1 MRYHMKT
8 KHAKIY
14 AMRLRD
20 IAQHVGEDQPVPRG
34 KLLDA
39 KILAKTRMV
48 SIRSQ
53 HTWPKALERMSSF
66 V

>member
-14 AMRLRD
+14 ATRLKN

-39 KILAKTRMV
+39 KSLSKTRMV
-48 SIRSQ
+48 
-53 HTWPKALERMSSF
+53 
-66 V
+66 

>member
-20 IAQHVGEDQPVPRG
+20 IAQHVGEDQPIPRG

-39 KILAKTRMV
+39 KILAKTWMV

-53 HTWPKALERMSSF
+53 HILT
-66 V
+66 